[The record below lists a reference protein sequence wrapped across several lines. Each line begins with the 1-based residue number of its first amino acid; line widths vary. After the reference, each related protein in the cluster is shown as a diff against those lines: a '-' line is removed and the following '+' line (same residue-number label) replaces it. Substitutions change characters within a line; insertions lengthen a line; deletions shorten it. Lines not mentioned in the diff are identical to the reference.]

1 MNRGSH
7 SIMKPVEGCHIR
19 VLYTQTNKGLK
30 ELTEVAGRTETASL
44 FQAAGAG
51 INLSCDLGACCLL
64 NQRGALDHT
73 CIYKAGEVLH
83 VLNVSQYDYTCSYE

>member
-30 ELTEVAGRTETASL
+30 ELTEVVGRTETASL
-44 FQAAGAG
+44 FQTAGAC
-51 INLSCDLGACCLL
+51 INLSFDLGLAFYLISVEHWITREFTK
-64 NQRGALDHT
+64 QAR
-73 CIYKAGEVLH
+73 
-83 VLNVSQYDYTCSYE
+83 SYIF